1 MILWGFII
9 ASFTKQYH
17 QIIASYGFELLPFEK
32 SRWNCF
38 KIIYHAWLRQ
48 YSIKQETSFIEFL
61 SSRKNQNERCL
72 MIFFVNI
79 WGCLMNIIK
88 FIVCLDFTTWDGGCS
103 WQYEIWIL
111 MEIVLKDIY
120 VEIVNFLGQIPSKV
134 DLMSSKQIEI
144 FVNLYVKIRIKNIA
158 TVLLMLHIIF

>member
-1 MILWGFII
+1 
-9 ASFTKQYH
+9 
-17 QIIASYGFELLPFEK
+17 
-32 SRWNCF
+32 
-38 KIIYHAWLRQ
+38 
-48 YSIKQETSFIEFL
+48 
-61 SSRKNQNERCL
+61 
-72 MIFFVNI
+72 
-79 WGCLMNIIK
+79 MNIIK

-144 FVNLYVKIRIKNIA
+144 IGLFVNLYVKIRIK
-158 TVLLMLHIIF
+158 TLPPFC

>member
-1 MILWGFII
+1 
-9 ASFTKQYH
+9 
-17 QIIASYGFELLPFEK
+17 
-32 SRWNCF
+32 
-38 KIIYHAWLRQ
+38 
-48 YSIKQETSFIEFL
+48 
-61 SSRKNQNERCL
+61 
-72 MIFFVNI
+72 
-79 WGCLMNIIK
+79 MNIIK

-144 FVNLYVKIRIKNIA
+144 IGCKYDKFVNLYVKIRIK
-158 TVLLMLHIIF
+158 TLPPFC